1 LTNPNSPLLPPSPS
15 LPPQAEGYNPK
26 KSRVS
31 DDTLAD
37 FYRSP
42 FTGDITEVPGIGPA
56 AAKALATGE
65 ADDKITNSFQLVG
78 KFLALKGPDS
88 DGHKVESVEHMEKF
102 WYFLQEKV
110 RASRWATNRN
120 RRYAFLTFTLA
131 ASSLCSSQGIKAHRS
146 AIVNAI
152 AEKMNT
158 MMPGIYDADAYEDD
172 EDDE

>member
-1 LTNPNSPLLPPSPS
+1 M
-15 LPPQAEGYNPK
+15 AEGYNPK

-56 AAKALATGE
+56 AAKSLAAGE

-102 WYFLQEKV
+102 WYFLQEK
-110 RASRWATNRN
+110 
-120 RRYAFLTFTLA
+120 
-131 ASSLCSSQGIKAHRS
+131 GIKAHRS

-158 MMPGIYDADAYEDD
+158 MMPGIYDADAYGDD